1 MFTRPHSR
9 VEYMVHIQP
18 TLLGIGTASGPAN
31 PLEAARAISS
41 SPAAQALIVVGLG
54 SGSESEA
61 FSFYIDFLEAL
72 FTTPAEELCS
82 LELFLVQLINSR
94 VVTPVA

>member
-9 VEYMVHIQP
+9 VEYMIHIQQ
-18 TLLGIGTASGPAN
+18 TIVGIGTPSGPAN

-54 SGSESEA
+54 SSESEA

-94 VVTPVA
+94 VVPP